1 LFGIVGFTD
10 FMLYTPAN
18 EEDVEACSD
27 GKGSGPGQDMR
38 LDFGKGFSS
47 SRWNRLIL
55 QRIYNDIVAI
65 RNEHGGWGLPDVSEG
80 YLIGELAGQLK
91 RSQEAWSLV
100 QPRFLAEND
109 AMERPDEVTKR
120 VDTYWT
126 KRIGDVSSRSIRKR
140 VSSFYMNSF

>member
-1 LFGIVGFTD
+1 
-10 FMLYTPAN
+10 M
-18 EEDVEACSD
+18 
-27 GKGSGPGQDMR
+27 
-38 LDFGKGFSS
+38 
-47 SRWNRLIL
+47 IL

-65 RNEHGGWGLPDVSEG
+65 RNEHGGWGLPDVSKG

-109 AMERPDEVTKR
+109 AMEKPEEVTKR

-126 KRIGDVSSRSIRKR
+126 KRIGDISSRSIRKR